1 VEHKGTIY
9 PGEHAPV
16 IDASG
21 WEDVNAEIRT
31 HWHRRSGLVRTRQ
44 NALLTGLLFCTSCER
59 PMIATYTAKGG
70 RRFRYYV
77 CQAARQNGW
86 NSCPT
91 KSVAAALI
99 EDSVVAQLRG
109 ALSSEETRQQLQI
122 TQTDWEHFLEG
133 EARGLVV
140 GVVEQIGYDGRTGAV
155 TLKLSSNG
163 RQQ

>member
-1 VEHKGTIY
+1 L
-9 PGEHAPV
+9 
-16 IDASG
+16 S
-21 WEDVNAEIRT
+21 
-31 HWHRRSGLVRTRQ
+31 
-44 NALLTGLLFCTSCER
+44 
-59 PMIATYTAKGG
+59 TAKGG

-77 CQAARQNGW
+77 CQAARLNGW
-86 NSCPT
+86 NS

-109 ALSSEETRQQLQI
+109 ALSSEETRRQLQI
-122 TQTDWEHFLEG
+122 TETDLEHFLEG